1 MIKKILALRL
11 LGNINDSRARKVV
24 EQAASNKNLRIS
36 EEAIRALCGIAD
48 QTTVPLLLDMREQK
62 TEFAT
67 QSNIDATLRKFRDD
81 TRVLLRVAIES
92 PLREKRASAAR
103 ILAEIRGIATL
114 SDLMTPLND
123 EYWLVRYWIISAI
136 AMMKDRSTELINPLV
151 EKLKDP
157 SPLIRSGALYALISL
172 QSPRY
177 KEFIAGAIRDPHFL
191 VRTEATRIAGGFR
204 LKELE
209 ELLLNGLTDESV
221 SVRAASCRALGET
234 GSEKAVPRLKKIIE
248 LRSNQEKIW
257 AIYALCL
264 LTKERSAQDLI
275 PWLAESDEG
284 HPEEIMSYKSGK
296 ATHIRYYTGVFKK
309 LSELGFR
316 TAPLLFR
323 EEYEELKK
331 GNHELLLR
339 FVKSLDKIYVEKIS
353 EKKENQYQTVEA
365 LGALGT
371 REAIAALGEVMS
383 SSREKT
389 LRLAVL
395 RSLGAIGSQD
405 ALNALLTGLRDTS
418 PEIYTKTARLL
429 RKSKKDFIDSVVLP
443 YLMKEDITETQR
455 IVIFTLLGL
464 R

>member
-1 MIKKILALRL
+1 M
-11 LGNINDSRARKVV
+11 
-24 EQAASNKNLRIS
+24 
-36 EEAIRALCGIAD
+36 
-48 QTTVPLLLDMREQK
+48 
-62 TEFAT
+62 
-67 QSNIDATLRKFRDD
+67 
-81 TRVLLRVAIES
+81 
-92 PLREKRASAAR
+92 
-103 ILAEIRGIATL
+103 RGIL
-114 SDLMTPLND
+114 KRLCP
-123 EYWLVRYWIISAI
+123 
-136 AMMKDRSTELINPLV
+136 INP
-151 EKLKDP
+151 
-157 SPLIRSGALYALISL
+157 
-172 QSPRY
+172 
-177 KEFIAGAIRDPHFL
+177 
-191 VRTEATRIAGGFR
+191 
-204 LKELE
+204 
-209 ELLLNGLTDESV
+209 
-221 SVRAASCRALGET
+221 
-234 GSEKAVPRLKKIIE
+234 
-248 LRSNQEKIW
+248 
-257 AIYALCL
+257 
-264 LTKERSAQDLI
+264 
-275 PWLAESDEG
+275 
-284 HPEEIMSYKSGK
+284 GK